1 MQKILKY
8 EKNKKGII
16 IKELLLKLLI
26 NYNIF

>member
-16 IKELLLKLLI
+16 IKELLLKLI